1 MLKDGTVLMVI
12 CIIAVGG
19 LAAWWIKAPTHALS
33 STRTQIEE
41 PAAAPAPAKVV
52 KHLPKFR
59 SAAPEV
65 EEPPVVA
72 DAAPAAAAVGGV
84 AVTSPAPVVRAQSSL
99 RPFPAVEQISRGAHE
114 DAITDKY
121 GDPALSAVTFSGGH
135 MLETFVYSRNGG
147 RSATVI
153 RLQDGKVATAYSQA
167 EPVVPPGLSA
177 PRHYHGQ

>member
-12 CIIAVGG
+12 CIIALGG
-19 LAAWWIKAPTHALS
+19 LAAWWIKSPTHPLS
-33 STRTQIEE
+33 SSRTQIEE
-41 PAAAPAPAKVV
+41 PAAAPTPAPVV
-52 KHLPKFR
+52 KHVPKFK

-65 EEPPVVA
+65 QQEPVVA
-72 DAAPAAAAVGGV
+72 DATAVVASSPA
-84 AVTSPAPVVRAQSSL
+84 APVVRVQAPP

-177 PRHYHGQ
+177 PRHYHAQ

>member
-19 LAAWWIKAPTHALS
+19 LAAWWIKAPTHPLR
-33 STRTQIEE
+33 STGTQIEE
-41 PAAAPAPAKVV
+41 PAAAPAPAPVV
-52 KHLPKFR
+52 KHLPKSR
-59 SAAPEV
+59 PAAPEV
-65 EEPPVVA
+65 EEQPVVA
-72 DAAPAAAAVGGV
+72 DAAAVV
-84 AVTSPAPVVRAQSSL
+84 ASSPATVVRVQAPA

-121 GDPALSAVTFSGGH
+121 GDPALTAVTSSGGH
-135 MLETFVYSRNGG
+135 MVETFVYSKNGG

-177 PRHYHGQ
+177 PRHYHAQ